1 MLPTLACTQLSRPL
15 PIPDLLFLF
24 EVRGQLYP
32 VIPPSRETRG
42 RSVEAPA
49 MYAACMQ
56 TPYVRLRN
64 CGKNVGLQD
73 DTVRSVERRKE
84 KILYKNYL
92 SRRLR

>member
-1 MLPTLACTQLSRPL
+1 MLPTLACTQLSRSLPL
-15 PIPDLLFLF
+15 PDLLLLF

-42 RSVEAPA
+42 RSAEAPA

-64 CGKNVGLQD
+64 CGENVGRQD

-84 KILYKNYL
+84 KILHKNL

>member
-1 MLPTLACTQLSRPL
+1 MRPTLACTQLSRSLPL
-15 PIPDLLFLF
+15 PDLLLFF

-32 VIPPSRETRG
+32 LIPPSREKRE
-42 RSVEAPA
+42 RSAEAPA
-49 MYAACMQ
+49 MYAACMH

-64 CGKNVGLQD
+64 CGENVGHQD

-84 KILYKNYL
+84 KIHFKNL